1 MSDIDMRDNR
11 VLPKN
16 QPIGYG
22 ALWAVGAIVLIA
34 TVYEVNR
41 KIGTGLF
48 ILALM
53 AMSLKYV
60 KDNSIQFTRPL

>member
-16 QPIGYG
+16 QSIGYG
-22 ALWAVGAIVLIA
+22 ALWAIGGIVLIA
-34 TVYEVNR
+34 TIYEVNR
-41 KIGTGLF
+41 KIGIGLF

-60 KDNSIQFTRPL
+60 KDNDIQFTRPL

>member
-11 VLPKN
+11 ALPAT
-16 QPIGYG
+16 QSVGYG
-22 ALWAVGAIVLIA
+22 ALWAIAAIVVIA

-41 KIGTGLF
+41 KVGTGLF

-53 AMSLKYV
+53 AMALTYV
-60 KDNSIQFTRPL
+60 RDNSIQFTRSL

>member
-1 MSDIDMRDNR
+1 MSDTRDSR

-16 QPIGYG
+16 QRAGYG
-22 ALWAVGAIVLIA
+22 ALWAIGAIVLIA

-41 KIGTGLF
+41 KIGIGLF

-53 AMSLKYV
+53 AMTLKYV
-60 KDNSIQFTRPL
+60 KDNDIQFTRPL